1 MKRLTVQSFTKSP
14 WVRSI
19 HYLYILTHRYIYIAV
34 LHPQHKLTYFKN
46 AGWPDNWI
54 DAAECIVC
62 DKFECSYTWPDDME
76 DEEGNG
82 DEEAVNLVCDYAVR
96 MCANTKLVFQ
106 ENTANIFDS
115 IPALVRP
122 RHSMLL
128 NELTKYLNTDP
139 EYVEDVLS
147 WWYANQSTYPCLLR
161 MALDYLTI
169 HGMCQLTLPYCS
181 ITDLCIPAT
190 SVDVECI
197 FSHGHL
203 LLLHVC
209 NHLSAQT
216 THAILC
222 LGSWSSLGLVKDED
236 VMKVAVM
243 KDVEGDVE
251 EEFEDGWDSI
261 KN

>member
-1 MKRLTVQSFTKSP
+1 MTRLTVWSFTESP

-19 HYLYILTHRYIYIAV
+19 FYLYILIPRYIYIAV
-34 LHPQHKLTYFKN
+34 LHPRHKLTYFKN

-54 DAAECIVC
+54 DAAERIVR
-62 DKFECSYTWPDDME
+62 DEFERSYARSDDVE
-76 DEEGNG
+76 DEEGDG
-82 DEEAVNLVCDYAVR
+82 DEEAVNSVCDYAVR

-106 ENTANIFDS
+106 ETTANIFDS
-115 IPALVRP
+115 IPALARP
-122 RHSMLL
+122 RRSTLL
-128 NELTKYLNTDP
+128 DELTKYLNADP

-147 WWYANQSTYPCLLR
+147 WWYVNRSTYPRLSR

-169 HGMCQLTLPYCS
+169 PGMCQLTLPYRS
-181 ITDLCIPAT
+181 VTDLCIPAT
-190 SVDVECI
+190 SVDVERI
-197 FSHGHL
+197 FSRGRL
-203 LLLHVC
+203 LLSHVR
-209 NHLSAQT
+209 NRLSAQT
-216 THAILC
+216 TRAILC